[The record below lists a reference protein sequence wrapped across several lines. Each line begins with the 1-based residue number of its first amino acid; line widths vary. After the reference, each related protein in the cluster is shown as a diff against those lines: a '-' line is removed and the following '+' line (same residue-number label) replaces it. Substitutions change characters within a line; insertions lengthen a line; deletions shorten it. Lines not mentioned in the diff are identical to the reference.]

1 MDMASPGFFTTA
13 SRASIDKC
21 PNINDMDTDTE
32 GQGVSVRDRVMGR
45 NFWDMVGT
53 RGQALMLGL
62 QGTQL

>member
-21 PNINDMDTDTE
+21 PNINDIET
-32 GQGVSVRDRVMGR
+32 QGVSVRDRVMGR